1 MCQGAEQIQDAELE
15 VMRILWQS
23 PEPVALAEVRRE
35 LAARCGWED
44 STVKTLL
51 RRLCAKGAV
60 KLERRGMYRAVI
72 TQAEY
77 GRWSAKRFVSKV
89 FEGSAKKL
97 VAALVSD
104 GQLSQA
110 DIDELSALFHQG
122 EEPK

>member
-1 MCQGAEQIQDAELE
+1 MAGGL
-15 VMRILWQS
+15 
-23 PEPVALAEVRRE
+23 P
-35 LAARCGWED
+35 
-44 STVKTLL
+44 
-51 RRLCAKGAV
+51 
-60 KLERRGMYRAVI
+60 
-72 TQAEY
+72 
-77 GRWSAKRFVSKV
+77 KRFVSKV

>member
-1 MCQGAEQIQDAELE
+1 MRAVEEKITEAELE
-15 VMRILWQS
+15 VMEVLWNAG
-23 PEPVALAEVRRE
+23 EPVALGQIREALAERNGE
-35 LAARCGWED
+35 
-44 STVKTLL
+44 TVKTLL

-122 EEPK
+122 EEQK

>member
-1 MCQGAEQIQDAELE
+1 MCIGAEKIQDAELE
-15 VMRILWQS
+15 VMKALWSLPQPAPLSELRRILS
-23 PEPVALAEVRRE
+23 
-35 LAARCGWED
+35 ARCGWED

-60 KLERRGMYRAVI
+60 KLERRGMYRAVN

-77 GRWSAKRFVSKV
+77 GRWAAKRFVSKV